1 MPLVLICHIVLII
14 WNSPKLPFVLYAVG
28 HMVDDR
34 SDRHRASRH
43 DKNSGKQNK
52 TEGHAKVM
60 CLDNPRGLEWSH
72 HKQENC
78 EHQHQRRQQRIAN
91 SEVPIA
97 SGRRDLLSRS
107 IKMVI

>member
-1 MPLVLICHIVLII
+1 
-14 WNSPKLPFVLYAVG
+14 
-28 HMVDDR
+28 
-34 SDRHRASRH
+34 
-43 DKNSGKQNK
+43 
-52 TEGHAKVM
+52 M

-78 EHQHQRRQQRIAN
+78 EHQRQRRQQRIAN